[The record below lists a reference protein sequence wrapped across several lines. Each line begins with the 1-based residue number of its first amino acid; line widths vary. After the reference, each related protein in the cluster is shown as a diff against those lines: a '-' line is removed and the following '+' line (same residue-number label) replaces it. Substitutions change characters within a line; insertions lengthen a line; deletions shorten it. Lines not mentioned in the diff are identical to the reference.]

1 MGGRLMDKTDI
12 GIFITFIGF
21 LMVITT
27 IIANCSIELAA
38 TISMVTLF
46 FGGSMHVGIMVVK

>member
-1 MGGRLMDKTDI
+1 MDKTDI
-12 GIFITFIGF
+12 GIFISFIGF

-38 TISMVTLF
+38 AISMVTLF